1 MASRPFRRVAANEG
15 NSSQLGMNALIVCH
29 AGEGLGL
36 GHLTRSLVVAS
47 ALKQDLGAT
56 VRLIV
61 QGDPVQ
67 RDDLAQ
73 FDHHFLGVDVDLSD
87 TIRQQVD
94 LVDLQVV
101 VLDLHPSLVPT
112 EIDVL
117 LKLLRQNGC
126 RVIGVDGLI
135 GHSREIDLIFMPSFQ
150 FLKPDGFADTIP
162 TLFGWDCFLLNVKC
176 RPIEWEPGRQVL
188 ALAGGSD
195 ATNLGR
201 SLPTLLN
208 AALPDGTTLHWVT
221 GPFAQNPVWPLS
233 PRFPMVYHHPPSGL
247 DDLMLKTNYAVT
259 VYGVSFFELLY
270 YGVPT
275 VVFSP
280 YGNKDDAELAAI
292 AAEGVALVAWNEN
305 EAVSKLNELMS
316 DHALARSL
324 SQRAKQMLAVSGGK
338 KFTKAIAALLE

>member
-1 MASRPFRRVAANEG
+1 
-15 NSSQLGMNALIVCH
+15 MNALIVCH
-29 AGEGLGL
+29 AGERLGL
-36 GHLTRSLVVAS
+36 GHLTRSMVVAS
-47 ALKQDLGAT
+47 ALQEDLGAT
-56 VRLIV
+56 VRFLI

-73 FDHHFLGVDVDLSD
+73 FDHHFLGIDVNLGDK
-87 TIRQQVD
+87 IRQQVNLFD
-94 LVDLQVV
+94 AQVV
-101 VLDLHPSLVPT
+101 VLDLHPRLVPT
-112 EIDVL
+112 EFDLL
-117 LKLLRQNGC
+117 LKVLRQEGC
-126 RVIGVDGLI
+126 RVVGVDGLI
-135 GHSREIDLIFMPSFQ
+135 LHRRELDLIFIPSFQ
-150 FLKPDGFADTIP
+150 FLKPDGLAGSAPI
-162 TLFGWDCFLLNVKC
+162 LFGWDCFLLNVKC

-208 AALPDGTTLHWVT
+208 AALPDDTKLHWVT
-221 GPFAQNPVWPLS
+221 GPFAQNPVWPLA
-233 PRFPMVYHHPPSGL
+233 PRFPMVNHHPPSGL

-292 AAEGVALVAWNEN
+292 AAEGVALVARNEN
-305 EAVSKLNELMS
+305 EAVFKLNELMTDDS
-316 DHALARSL
+316 LARSL
-324 SQRAKQMLAVSGGK
+324 SQRARQLLAVQGGK
-338 KFTKAIAALLE
+338 KLAQAVAALLD